1 MGAVDVGGP
10 GQIVL
15 ANGDT
20 SPGQGRMRTRSAV
33 EIKLECAT

>member
-20 SPGQGRMRTRSAV
+20 SPGQGRMRRLAV